1 MEKKMNKILNF
12 EEIINLKN
20 LFKKDSKAFIRDIK
34 EYLSYL
40 RKEKDIKNF
49 SILIENLNEEITDV
63 APFLAENLNYMFS
76 LMIKKHHYREVVKY
90 MGIIEKSVSFETME
104 LLKSMIA
111 IPNITRY
118 IENVDIYRI
127 KRLIFETSKRKKNTD
142 NIFLKSSLEIESPET
157 DWVYII

>member
-1 MEKKMNKILNF
+1 MNKILSF

-20 LFKKDSKAFIRDIK
+20 LFKKDSKAFIKDIK

-40 RKEKDIKNF
+40 RKEKDIKKF

-76 LMIKKHHYREVVKY
+76 LMIKKHYYREVVKY

-104 LLKSMIA
+104 LLKNMIA
-111 IPNITRY
+111 IPNITKY

-127 KRLIFETSKRKKNTD
+127 KKLIFETSKRKKSTD